1 MKTLLSIAATA
12 AFLAF
17 TSFSPNVASAS
28 ETVATGTFGGT
39 NNHVT
44 TGEVSIVKTPNGGAV
59 VILDSDFNLDG
70 APDPSV
76 GFGKD
81 GEYVAAA
88 SLGELGEHSG
98 LQVFVV
104 PDSVNVEDFNEI
116 YIWCDE
122 FSVSL
127 GVATLKTST
136 H

>member
-44 TGEVSIVKTPNGGAV
+44 TGEVSIVKTSNGGAI

-70 APDPSV
+70 APDWV
-76 GFGKD
+76 KAD
-81 GEYVAAA
+81 VQHAAGDNSGA
-88 SLGELGEHSG
+88 ITSIKKAIELGEAGAKESG
-98 LQVFVV
+98 KPFGYKDRLVKAM
-104 PDSVNVEDFNEI
+104 E
-116 YIWCDE
+116 E
-122 FSVSL
+122 F
-127 GVATLKTST
+127 K
-136 H
+136 